1 MEILKILY
9 DYENPEVSVE
19 ETLTESGES
28 KKKYK
33 IKGVFSTISEK
44 NRNGRIY
51 PHHLWEREVS
61 KYQEHI
67 KSGSINRL
75 CEWEHPSRGTI
86 DPMQAVACIDKLYIQ
101 GNKVLGEATILDNE
115 KGNQLKTLIDNG
127 IKISVS
133 SRGTGKVGN
142 NGVVESFN
150 LITYDLVAN
159 PSDFNATMEGF
170 ITESK
175 ESFIIENGELKEV
188 KEEKLTGEKITEIF
202 KNALKENSI
211 NEGISLVSIYFNK
224 LKEDFTLLNKTIKKD
239 LPQFASKFKK
249 TETKFNDLINEIDT
263 FIKEF

>member
-1 MEILKILY
+1 MEVLKILY
-9 DYENPEVSVE
+9 DYESPEVSIE
-19 ETLTESGES
+19 ETLLESGES

-44 NRNGRIY
+44 NKNGRIY
-51 PHHLWEREVS
+51 PAHLWEREVA

-67 KSGSINRL
+67 KAGSINRL
-75 CEWEHPSRGTI
+75 CEWEHPARGAV

-127 IKISVS
+127 IKLSVS
-133 SRGTGKVGN
+133 SRGTGKVGH

-159 PSDFNATMEGF
+159 PSDYNATMEGF

-175 ESFIIENGELKEV
+175 ESFILENGELKEF
-188 KEEKLTGEKITEIF
+188 KEEKITGDKITEIF
-202 KNALKENSI
+202 KNALKVSNT
-211 NEGISLVSIYFNK
+211 NESISLVSIYFNK
-224 LKEDFTLLNKTIKKD
+224 LKEDFMLLNKTIKKD
-239 LPQFASKFKK
+239 LPQFASKFRK
-249 TETKFNDLINEIDT
+249 TETKFNDLISEIDT
-263 FIKEF
+263 FIKES